1 MFHKNLSMKLGKII
15 GKDAATMDNLVRQYI
30 TEMGLARGLVNLK
43 VCEAWDKVSG
53 AGQFTLRRSFSKG
66 KLYVSL
72 SSSAVRSQLYFQK
85 ETIIGEINRS
95 LSEDSI
101 IPGFQDD
108 TGIVKDIILK

>member
-15 GKDAATMDNLVRQYI
+15 GKEAATMDNIVRQYI
-30 TEMGLARGLVNLK
+30 SEMGLAPGLVNFK

-53 AGQFTLRRSFSKG
+53 AGQYTLRRSFSKG

-95 LSEDSI
+95 LSEVSI
-101 IPGFQDD
+101 IPGFRDD